1 MNIGARPETAG
12 QGAPG
17 SADGQGKVPQDG
29 AAQGTLAPDAAGQLL
44 RRLSVLPAL
53 LVMSWLLAGFGLLLA
68 GHFTPVLTFVL
79 ALVVAAVL
87 VPLGLRLTGKAPPGT
102 ERTPWWTVAAV
113 LAIAVAFCGDQVAYH
128 SQFIVVMRDPA
139 SYFQFAE
146 WLSRHGSLPIPQDRA
161 ALGRRERQRVHLQQ
175 LRLLPG
181 RPQRGPAVHG
191 RVADGAGGR
200 DVAGR
205 RAPRAAG
212 SAGARHPGAA
222 RLRRARVPAGRA
234 GADATAVRAPGGSLP
249 QQFTSRSNYS
259 EPLAQIL
266 FLGGLC
272 LVIDSLSR
280 GRGDRL
286 LAALGGLALGLT
298 VLVRIDGA
306 SDVLPVV
313 PYCGLL
319 LLGRRRQALPLIGGA
334 AVGAAYAAVDGGV
347 LLTRPYLA
355 ANKSSVIPLALLGAL
370 VVVVTLAALPLLWKR
385 SLPQVKSKRLL
396 NVAGALP
403 VLIICAFAIR
413 PYVHQA
419 HAAQSKATKH
429 VIASY
434 QRDNHQPI
442 SPTRTYA
449 EISLHWVFWYIGL
462 PAVIRATLA
471 AVLLT
476 RRCLRGQ
483 APLWTLPLLTFGW
496 AIVTF
501 LYRPAITPDQPWA
514 SRRLVPAV
522 LPGFI
527 LLAVWGSSWLI
538 RWLREHGYAGL
549 PSAVAGVV
557 LAVAL
562 VLPGTMTTFG
572 LGVRTGGPL
581 GVTLTA
587 DGLAFKTTYWGEL
600 GAVEGMCSDIPKNSS
615 VVIVDGPIADRFEQI
630 VRGMCGYPT
639 VRYTPTAGGLRPPS
653 PARLEK
659 VVQGIRRAGRRPV
672 LLGASASELKPDGGL
687 AKEVMNLHTQMDTS
701 TLVTPPKTT
710 KPLKLTVW
718 LSEPASL
725 TAIPETA
732 TSETATSQGATP
744 QAATGEAGAAEIA
757 PYVTIILPCYNEQG
771 HVTAEIERICAAM
784 DGSGYTY
791 ELVAFDDKS
800 TDETLAGATRPRPR
814 FPHLEIVPFQRNGGS
829 GTVRRIG
836 TQRARGQIVVWTDA
850 DMTYPNERIPE
861 LVQILEKDPEG
872 GPGRGRADQ
881 RAGHHKML
889 RVPAKWLDPQAR
901 GVADQRQDSRPELR
915 AAGVPARGGAAVPA
929 PAAARLLLRHHHHRG
944 VPVQPA
950 RGRVRADRVRQAGGD
965 VEVQVRPR
973 RLPLHPAGAA
983 DGHVLQP
990 AQGADARSRCSC
1002 SAWGSSRA
1010 SMTWSCI
1017 PCCSR
1022 STPC

>member
-161 ALGRRERQRVHLQQ
+161 ALGGANGSGYTFNSFAFYQVGHNVVPQFMAG
-175 LRLLPG
+175 LPM
-181 RPQRGPAVHG
+181 VL
-191 RVADGAGGR
+191 
-200 DVAGR
+200 
-205 RAPRAAG
+205 
-212 SAGARHPGAA
+212 AGAMWLGGAHLA
-222 RLRRARVPAGRA
+222 LLAAPVLGTLALLAFGGLVSRLVGPRWAPL
-234 GADATAVRAPGGSLP
+234 AVLVLAVSLP

-334 AVGAAYAAVDGGV
+334 AVGAAYAAVDGV

-462 PAVIRATLA
+462 PAVILATLA

-672 LLGASASELKPDGGL
+672 LLGASASELKPYGGL

-718 LSEPASL
+718 LSEPAS
-725 TAIPETA
+725 
-732 TSETATSQGATP
+732 
-744 QAATGEAGAAEIA
+744 
-757 PYVTIILPCYNEQG
+757 
-771 HVTAEIERICAAM
+771 
-784 DGSGYTY
+784 
-791 ELVAFDDKS
+791 
-800 TDETLAGATRPRPR
+800 
-814 FPHLEIVPFQRNGGS
+814 
-829 GTVRRIG
+829 
-836 TQRARGQIVVWTDA
+836 
-850 DMTYPNERIPE
+850 
-861 LVQILEKDPEG
+861 
-872 GPGRGRADQ
+872 
-881 RAGHHKML
+881 
-889 RVPAKWLDPQAR
+889 
-901 GVADQRQDSRPELR
+901 
-915 AAGVPARGGAAVPA
+915 
-929 PAAARLLLRHHHHRG
+929 
-944 VPVQPA
+944 
-950 RGRVRADRVRQAGGD
+950 
-965 VEVQVRPR
+965 
-973 RLPLHPAGAA
+973 
-983 DGHVLQP
+983 
-990 AQGADARSRCSC
+990 
-1002 SAWGSSRA
+1002 
-1010 SMTWSCI
+1010 
-1017 PCCSR
+1017 
-1022 STPC
+1022 